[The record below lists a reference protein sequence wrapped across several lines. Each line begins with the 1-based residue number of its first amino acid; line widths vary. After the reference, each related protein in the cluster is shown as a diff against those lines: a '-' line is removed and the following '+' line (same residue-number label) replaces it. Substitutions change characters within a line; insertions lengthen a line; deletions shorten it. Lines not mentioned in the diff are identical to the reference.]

1 MATAEQLEP
10 RVTKLE
16 TTVETHELKH
26 AEHRSAIADL
36 QSSQRDDAE
45 SRGLLLS
52 LRSSVDA
59 LANGH
64 RELARQVSS
73 QLEAE
78 ASRRAESEA
87 RQRRSPV
94 QAASPAIALFANIL
108 VQSITGKD
116 AASAEA
122 LSTSL
127 VVLLVALF
135 GPYIEK
141 WFPKKEPQLDAAKTE
156 VHAETK
162 SQANGVAPDD
172 KELH

>member
-16 TTVETHELKH
+16 TTVETHALKH
-26 AEHRSAIADL
+26 AEHRSAIVDL
-36 QSSQRDDAE
+36 QAAQRDDAE

-73 QLEAE
+73 QL
-78 ASRRAESEA
+78 AESEA

-141 WFPKKEPQLDAAKTE
+141 WFPKKDPPQLDAAKTE
-156 VHAETK
+156 VHPETK
-162 SQANGVAPDD
+162 SQVAPDD